1 MQLSLRLS
9 SGGQSHQKPIKL
21 EVAYRDI
28 DFVIGMLA
36 QLLPLLLTTPTSPS
50 ASKGGEGD
58 LSHLPR
64 EAGNEE
70 VDTMWGG
77 GGALS
82 PTMHPEHSIA
92 ASIAM
97 QLRVIVKVDG
107 ISLSLFDDSQTN
119 MLPLYQLSLGQL
131 DAGVVVSLGS
141 VGSRKEDGLKRVVSS
156 LSLHI
161 GANHF
166 NPTNGEWEPMIE
178 EWSMRAELEADFAEE
193 EKIELIVEAPRPL
206 QVRHPSS

>member
-1 MQLSLRLS
+1 
-9 SGGQSHQKPIKL
+9 
-21 EVAYRDI
+21 
-28 DFVIGMLA
+28 
-36 QLLPLLLTTPTSPS
+36 
-50 ASKGGEGD
+50 
-58 LSHLPR
+58 
-64 EAGNEE
+64 
-70 VDTMWGG
+70 
-77 GGALS
+77 
-82 PTMHPEHSIA
+82 
-92 ASIAM
+92 
-97 QLRVIVKVDG
+97 
-107 ISLSLFDDSQTN
+107 

-206 QVRHPSS
+206 QVNVSHAQLITLMDTSALMESLLQRLTTVVTSGVEPPTVSQRGHLLGSKCHLLQPEVSVCYRSCAIRNQTGCEVQVSLEGALILLMSLQP